1 MLIKED
7 GLIIYKFPAGKYG
20 ITTQA
25 EVDAL
30 KNVYDE
36 DFNLIHTKDNITVEW
51 DVADINWFAGQ
62 HIEKYY
68 PLWKQSNITREGGD
82 DLTTM
87 NTFID
92 AVRAWSNQDPLPD
105 PWDGTLEEITP

>member
-7 GLIIYKFPAGKYG
+7 GLIIFKYPAGKYG
-20 ITTQA
+20 INNQA
-25 EVDAL
+25 ELDAL

-36 DFNLIHTKDNITVEW
+36 DFNLIHTKDNITLEW

-82 DLTTM
+82 NLTTM

-92 AVRAWSNQDPLPD
+92 AVRTWSNQDPLPD
-105 PWDGTLEEITP
+105 PWDGTLEAITP

>member
-1 MLIKED
+1 MIIKED

-20 ITTQA
+20 ITNQE

-30 KNVYDE
+30 KNVYDDDLE
-36 DFNLIHTKDNITVEW
+36 LVHTKDNITVEW
-51 DVADINWFAGQ
+51 DIADINWFAGQ

-68 PLWKQSNITREGGD
+68 PLWKQNNITREGGD
-82 DLTTM
+82 NLTTM

-92 AVRAWSNQDPLPD
+92 AVRAWANQETLPD
-105 PWDGTLEEITP
+105 PWDGTLEDITP

>member
-1 MLIKED
+1 MIIKEGD
-7 GLIIYKFPAGKYG
+7 IILYRFLPGYYQFQN
-20 ITTQA
+20 QA
-25 EVDAL
+25 EIDEL

-36 DFNLIHTKDNITVEW
+36 DFNIIHTKDNITKEW
-51 DVADINWFAGQ
+51 EIGDINWFAGQ

-82 DLTTM
+82 ALTTM

-92 AVRAWSNQDPLPD
+92 AVRAWANQETLPD
-105 PWDGTLEEITP
+105 PWDGTLEDITP

>member
-7 GLIIYKFPAGKYG
+7 GLIIFKYPAGKYG
-20 ITTQA
+20 INNQA
-25 EVDAL
+25 ELDAL

-36 DFNLIHTKDNITVEW
+36 DFNLIHTKDNITLEW

-82 DLTTM
+82 NLTTM

-105 PWDGTLEEITP
+105 PWDGTLEAITP